1 MDIGIIGM
9 GDMGQLYAKEFVD
22 AGYNVCCC
30 DVPKREEQLREQ
42 FKDSGIHVLHDGVA
56 VSRKSDLIFYLVET
70 ENIAEVIKIYGPSTK
85 EGAIISPGTSVM
97 TPAIE
102 ACERYLPDDVS
113 IIPWH
118 WLFGPS
124 VEPKGQTTV
133 LVNHRSPEEEY
144 KKARDAFESI
154 GTNIIDLPS
163 YDEHDKITADTQV
176 VTHVGFE
183 SMGTA
188 WKNAGFYPWENS
200 SYVGGIDNVK
210 ILTCLRIYGGK
221 DHVYSGL
228 AMLNPSAKEQVKQYA
243 KSESELFKLMI
254 KEDEKGLR
262 NRLQSAVDFIFENE
276 NSPILL
282 DDAVMGDFGLGLA
295 SEERTPN
302 SHLSLFAMA
311 DAWHQLG
318 INPYKNLI
326 CQTPIFRLRLGI
338 VEYLF
343 KNPDLFEESV
353 NTALYNKKIRGD
365 DLEFHTAVNTWASII
380 GNGDLAGYKNKFE
393 ETKAFFGEERLK
405 EGMKDSTELIKKLSG

>member
-42 FKDSGIHVLHDGVA
+42 YKDSEIQVLHDGVA

-70 ENIAEVIKIYGPSTK
+70 ENVAEVMKMYGPSTK
-85 EGAIISPGTSVM
+85 DGAIISPGTSVM

-102 ACERYLPDDVS
+102 ACERYLSDDVS

-118 WLFGPS
+118 WLFGSS

-133 LVNHRSPEEEY
+133 LVNHRSLEEEY
-144 KKARDAFESI
+144 KKARDVFESI

-163 YDEHDKITADTQV
+163 YEEHDKITADTQV

-210 ILTCLRIYGGK
+210 ILTCLRIYAGK

-243 KSESELFKLMI
+243 ESESELFKLMI

-262 NRLQSAVDFIFENE
+262 NRLQSAADFIFENE
-276 NSPILL
+276 DSPILL

-295 SEERTPN
+295 SEQRTPN

-353 NTALYNKKIRGD
+353 NTALYNKELRGD

-393 ETKAFFGEERLK
+393 ETRAFFGEERLK
-405 EGMKDSTELIKKLSG
+405 EGMKESTELIKKLSG